1 MARIPSALA
10 LLDVPV
16 CAVAMDTD
24 GTVQVLVGL
33 VVAFMASVVVVH
45 SVWDWRSKLDQNFP
59 ELSTFHNFLSYI
71 GFFHCH
77 PVSATFPAGGIKT

>member
-10 LLDVPV
+10 LLEAPV
-16 CAVAMDTD
+16 RAVVMDTD

-33 VVAFMASVVVVH
+33 VVAFMASVVVVQ
-45 SVWDWRSKLDQNFP
+45 SAWIWRSKLDQNFP
-59 ELSTFHNFLSYI
+59 GPSIFHNCLSYI